1 MCWNIA
7 TAFRQQKRRGVQY
20 EMCKLY
26 SDDALENHT
35 GELTIADQNQ
45 RIAEY
50 LAEHKEFDLQKKYSD
65 RKGAENASAA
75 FDK

>member
-1 MCWNIA
+1 
-7 TAFRQQKRRGVQY
+7 
-20 EMCKLY
+20 MCKLY

-50 LAEHKEFDLQKKYSD
+50 LAEHKEMDLQKKYSD
-65 RKGAENASAA
+65 RKGVENASAA